1 MTFTCVLSLPA
12 AAHAC
17 VSRVTRGEG
26 PCFTGK
32 SLCCALRS
40 SNENRLEPDPPRPAC
55 VLSFPCAL
63 VVSLAAPCRWPS
75 RRPVA
80 WGWVLAGGQPAGAGA
95 AAGPMPGSAPQP
107 ASAARPC
114 ARQRSCMAFKGFWEG
129 GKPKNPNKNRE
140 ERGWRERGRQLLR
153 GCANASQ
160 CAFHL

>member
-12 AAHAC
+12 ASHAC

-55 VLSFPCAL
+55 VLSVPCAL

-75 RRPVA
+75 RRPVTRSWA
-80 WGWVLAGGQPAGAGA
+80 LAGGQPAGAGA
-95 AAGPMPGSAPQP
+95 AAGPTPGSAPQP
-107 ASAARPC
+107 AAAAQPC
-114 ARQRSCMAFKGFWEG
+114 ARRRICTAFKGFWEG
-129 GKPKNPNKNRE
+129 GKPKNPNKNRK
-140 ERGWRERGRQLLR
+140 ERG
-153 GCANASQ
+153 
-160 CAFHL
+160 